1 MKVLDILLIVAAI
14 ALLVAGYYAYRSSQ
28 AELGAIVNLCA
39 CMCGGVFGARWGGR
53 QYKKNQ
59 ENK

>member
-1 MKVLDILLIVAAI
+1 MKTIDILLIVVAI
-14 ALLVAGYYAYRSSQ
+14 ALLVASYYVYRSGN
-28 AELGAIVNLCA
+28 AELGAIVSFGACLCGA
-39 CMCGGVFGARWGGR
+39 AFGARWGGR

>member
-14 ALLVAGYYAYRSSQ
+14 ALLVASYFVYRSGQ
-28 AELGAIVNLCA
+28 AEFGAMVTLCA
-39 CMCGGVFGARWGGR
+39 CLCGGVLGARWGGR